1 MNFYRR
7 FIPHEASLLQPL
19 HVLLSKSSPKE
30 LVWSESA
37 TAAFSAIKDA
47 LAQATLL
54 VHPKVGAPTSIMTDA
69 SSTAVGAVLQQFI
82 DGQWQP
88 LAYFSKNLKPAET
101 RYSAYDRELLAIYM
115 AIKLFRYFIKGRQF
129 YILTDHKPLT
139 FALAKKLDRSSPRQA
154 RHLDFISQFTT
165 DIRHVSGAGNTVA
178 DALSRLSVNAIHTWA
193 SVSVVDFGAMAA
205 AQAEDPG
212 VQTARTDSSL
222 KLEQVPLSTPD
233 GTALLCDVST
243 GLQRPV
249 VPEKF
254 RRTIFDAL
262 HSLSHP
268 GMRATQRLVTRHFVW
283 PGVNKD
289 VRQWTRACMQCQRAK
304 VHRYPRAPPGTFS
317 TPDAR
322 FDHVHVDI
330 VGPLPPSQG
339 YTYLLTCVDRFT
351 RWPEAVPIQNIAA
364 ETVAQAFIA
373 TWVTRFGT
381 PSTVTTD
388 RGSQFQSHLWT
399 AFTGLLGTKHLRT
412 TAYHPCANGL
422 VERLHR
428 QLKGALKGHPQQQ
441 RWTEALPLVLLGIRT
456 SLKEDIGCTTA
467 ELVYGTTLRLPGAF
481 FSAQPINNDQSGYV
495 ADLRNRMS
503 SLKATPPRPL
513 PESTVDVSR
522 ALQDATH
529 VFIRQDAVRK
539 PLQPPYKGPY
549 KVLDRSS
556 HYFTVDVNG
565 HTDTITLNRLK
576 PAYTNNSLCLDT
588 STSSQSPT
596 CTYTPPPPPLQP
608 SSETTASSEHVFNDS
623 HPTRTTRSGRRVH
636 WPSHLADYA
645 L

>member
-1 MNFYRR
+1 M
-7 FIPHEASLLQPL
+7 
-19 HVLLSKSSPKE
+19 
-30 LVWSESA
+30 
-37 TAAFSAIKDA
+37 
-47 LAQATLL
+47 
-54 VHPKVGAPTSIMTDA
+54 
-69 SSTAVGAVLQQFI
+69 
-82 DGQWQP
+82 
-88 LAYFSKNLKPAET
+88 
-101 RYSAYDRELLAIYM
+101 
-115 AIKLFRYFIKGRQF
+115 
-129 YILTDHKPLT
+129 
-139 FALAKKLDRSSPRQA
+139 
-154 RHLDFISQFTT
+154 
-165 DIRHVSGAGNTVA
+165 
-178 DALSRLSVNAIHTWA
+178 
-193 SVSVVDFGAMAA
+193 
-205 AQAEDPG
+205 
-212 VQTARTDSSL
+212 
-222 KLEQVPLSTPD
+222 
-233 GTALLCDVST
+233 
-243 GLQRPV
+243 
-249 VPEKF
+249 
-254 RRTIFDAL
+254 
-262 HSLSHP
+262 
-268 GMRATQRLVTRHFVW
+268 
-283 PGVNKD
+283 
-289 VRQWTRACMQCQRAK
+289 
-304 VHRYPRAPPGTFS
+304 
-317 TPDAR
+317 
-322 FDHVHVDI
+322 
-330 VGPLPPSQG
+330 
-339 YTYLLTCVDRFT
+339 
-351 RWPEAVPIQNIAA
+351 
-364 ETVAQAFIA
+364 
-373 TWVTRFGT
+373 
-381 PSTVTTD
+381 
-388 RGSQFQSHLWT
+388 WT

-623 HPTRTTRSGRRVH
+623 RPTRTTRSGRRVH